1 MSLTKTLAK
10 TDKALTESFKD
21 KNFVTGFRIASG
33 LCFFLLLQAKPQD
46 LEFVNNLFFRLAYL
60 CLVAY
65 VMMVDTMSAV
75 VLAGLFVM
83 AVYSANGKHTL
94 AMELTGNDT
103 VIPAPES
110 KAVPQSVEHG
120 APEEK
125 ILEHGFDDKGHPAY
139 RTMTEN
145 LEAGFTTGDQF
156 RDAQDNRVPE
166 SSQATGVKTFV
177 KQHGVQGLDFPRG
190 FDCEDYRGH
199 PFS

>member
-21 KNFVTGFRIASG
+21 KNFVTGFRIASA
-33 LCFFLLLQAKPQD
+33 LCFFLLLQAKPHD

-83 AVYSANGKHTL
+83 AVYTANGRKTL
-94 AMELTGNDT
+94 AMELTGSDV
-103 VIPAPES
+103 VIPVPES
-110 KAVPQSVEHG
+110 KVVPQSVKHG
-120 APEEK
+120 APEER
-125 ILEHGFDDKGHPAY
+125 ILEKGFDDNGHPAY
-139 RTMTEN
+139 RTLTEN
-145 LEAGFTTGDQF
+145 LEGGFTSGDQF
-156 RDAQDNRVPE
+156 RDAQDNRVPG
-166 SSQATGVKTFV
+166 SAQSTSVKTFV

-190 FDCEDYRGH
+190 FDDEDYRGH
-199 PFS
+199 PFM